1 MDSYVVLSPHFDDGV
16 LSCGGR
22 IFAHR
27 QLGEA
32 VRVLT
37 VFAAGVQGDEIPPFA
52 AKQHQMW
59 GNPPDANRLRRAE
72 DLAAYARLG
81 CYDVYHL
88 DAPDAVYRVS
98 NSGVPRYTSV
108 TDIFGDIHPEEADY
122 DLALLELVRPYVPSD
137 AMVLAPWAI
146 GNHVDHQLTYRVG
159 RLLEAEGWEVG
170 FYEDVPY
177 VDKIDMGIWEP
188 HGTQEYRIQ
197 TLGLDETDMV
207 AKIAAM
213 AYYRTQIPVLYGSE
227 AEMSRRLRATAE
239 RVGDDFAPMME
250 RVWWRLPPYHPNDQW
265 NGGEEHY

>member
-27 QLGEA
+27 QQGDP

-37 VFAAGVQGDEIPPFA
+37 LFAAGSQSDEVPPFA
-52 AKQHQMW
+52 AQQHRMW

-72 DLAAYARLG
+72 DLVAYARLG

-88 DAPDAVYRVS
+88 EAADAVYRLDS
-98 NSGVPRYTSV
+98 NGNARYDTV
-108 TDIFGDIHPEEADY
+108 QAIFGAIHPEETDY
-122 DLALLELVRPYVPSD
+122 DLALLEWVRPYVP
-137 AMVLAPWAI
+137 ANAFVLAPWAI
-146 GNHVDHQLTYRVG
+146 GNHVDHQLTYKVG

-170 FYEDVPY
+170 YYEDVPY
-177 VDKIDMGIWEP
+177 VDKIDIGNWEP
-188 HGTQEYRIQ
+188 TGTQEYRIE
-197 TLGLDETDMV
+197 TLGLGEADMA

-213 AYYRTQIPVLYGSE
+213 AYYRSQIPVLYGSE

-239 RVGDDFAPMME
+239 RVGDTFAPMIE
-250 RVWWRLPPYHPNDQW
+250 RVWWRVPPYHPNDQW
-265 NGGEEHY
+265 NGGEEKA